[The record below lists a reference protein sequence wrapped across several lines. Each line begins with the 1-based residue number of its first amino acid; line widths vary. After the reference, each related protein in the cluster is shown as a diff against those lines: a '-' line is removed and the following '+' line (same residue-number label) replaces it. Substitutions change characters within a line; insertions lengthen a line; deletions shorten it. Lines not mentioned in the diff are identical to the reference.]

1 MEQLSTA
8 FLPLGSMVR
17 LDNEEIYGTRLYLVV
32 ARAIA
37 KNEQGKIISRYK
49 VAPHPFGYIPSEEI
63 FSIEFGDILDVVFE
77 GYSNETDSQFLEEL
91 IRRMTNAMANQ
102 ASSVEK
108 MTPEPQKAEE
118 IQDEYEDEKLKEDP
132 FYKFRKQEG

>member
-1 MEQLSTA
+1 MKQILS
-8 FLPLGSMVR
+8 
-17 LDNEEIYGTRLYLVV
+17 
-32 ARAIA
+32 
-37 KNEQGKIISRYK
+37 
-49 VAPHPFGYIPSEEI
+49 
-63 FSIEFGDILDVVFE
+63 
-77 GYSNETDSQFLEEL
+77 FLEEL